1 MYLLTPVGIAEKA
14 NITRRY
20 LVRKETEYQ
29 QLKHEIDRLKT
40 EVERF

>member
-1 MYLLTPVGIAEKA
+1 
-14 NITRRY
+14 

-40 EVERF
+40 EVERFQL